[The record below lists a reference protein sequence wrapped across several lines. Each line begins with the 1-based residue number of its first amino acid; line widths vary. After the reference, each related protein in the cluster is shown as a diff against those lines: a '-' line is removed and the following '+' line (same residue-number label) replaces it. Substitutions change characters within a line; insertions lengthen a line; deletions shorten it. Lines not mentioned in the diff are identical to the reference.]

1 MHYLQKELYEQIRQ
15 DAIVF
20 DFLQDA
26 ITDGIWYWDLENPEN
41 EWFSP
46 KFWHLLGYSPD
57 EMPHKTASWQAL
69 IHPEDLAQALENS
82 KKHIENPHH
91 PYDQV
96 VRYTHRNGSTVW
108 VRCRGLAVR
117 NPEGKATRLLGA
129 HTDITQTKMAEMEA
143 KTQNALYEKVLN
155 NQFMFIVRLDATGKI
170 HYANQHYKN
179 LWPQQTQRQGGDFGA
194 HFIAPD
200 FIHFR
205 ETLQTCLEYPDEKLT
220 LELTTLANQ
229 ELRTA
234 VWEFCGIANEQGMVQ
249 EVLAIGYDITE
260 RKKAEKALQE
270 HDANMLAILENTED
284 IISLRDKEAKL
295 VFFNK
300 PFERIIQALFKIDAH
315 IGLRTL
321 DYLPKESRTYWEGVV
336 KKILAGQR
344 EQSQFSWDFGNGD
357 VRYYETAHNPVWQQN
372 QITGFAEITRDVTA
386 RTLAEQELHKTKSF
400 LEQATQLAQL
410 GAFELDLLTQTYH
423 INDVGRAI
431 LEIPAGTHISFDDAL
446 AYFIKSGQYDLVTQ
460 NAIEGLSKGIAY
472 SVESQITTF
481 QGNTFWFRSVGVP
494 QVKAGKLVAVYGVF
508 QNINEEKLKTIELT
522 ETKQQLESIL
532 NEMNDVVWSVNFPED
547 GTQFYTPSIEK
558 LYGYPIAAWN
568 QKLVTWQQCVHPEDL
583 ETALAEMDRQ
593 LQAQGLFEL
602 EYRIVCADG
611 QVKWVKN
618 KAKYIYDENQ
628 QPIRLD
634 GLKVDITSEKVAKD
648 GLAKAQALMQE
659 AEMLARLGAWE
670 IDPETDLLQFS
681 DVAQVI
687 LEIET
692 PTPQTWQQTAQ
703 AFITHEVDRLK
714 AHDVIEKLT
723 RNGEA
728 FDDDLEMATEK
739 GKSLWVRVLGKAEF
753 VKDKCVRLYGII
765 QDITE
770 AKLAAIAQAEMDKLQ
785 KIITGTNA
793 GTWEWNLQTGVAIV
807 NQNWANI
814 TGHLLNDIEPV
825 TIQAWK
831 NKIHPDDYPQ
841 ADQLLREHLAGK
853 TEVYEVEFRVKHQQ
867 GHWVWVMDRGKLLSR
882 TPEGKPLL
890 MYGQSQDIT
899 ARKTVEENLK
909 LFQSLINYS
918 TDAIQVATEDGRL
931 YYINEVAS
939 RRLGIAQDQAHQ
951 YFVKDF
957 EPLFNEE
964 KAWIEHLAALKSNPA
979 LVIESENINQES
991 GKKFPVEVLV
1001 KYVQIAGRG
1010 FIIASSRDVE
1020 ERKQIQE
1027 KIKQSEYRL
1036 RAIYNSSLDSIV
1048 LIGVDYSIQYFNKV
1062 AANFAMRTFGKIP
1075 EIGDNYFDYLPSH
1088 WHKEFQANF
1097 SQNLAGEF
1105 IQIEKYFNRRWFQF
1119 RRFPVYDNDNRLVG
1133 IADNVRDITAA
1144 KKAQDELRRTKD
1156 VLQEISEMAK
1166 VGGYEKDFILGTD
1179 EWTSVTK
1186 AIHEVSDDFVPNME
1200 NSIAFYKEGESRQKI
1215 TEAVTKAL
1223 EQGEPFDVE
1232 LQIITAKG
1240 NERWVRA
1247 MGKTDFVSG
1256 KCVRLYGTFQ
1266 DIDQRKKAEEIIK
1279 EQKERLDLIVAGT
1292 YEGIWDLDLQKGT
1305 VYRSPVW
1312 KQMLGYADHELPNE
1326 MDVFENL
1333 LYEDD
1338 KTRVLNAL
1346 NAFLRGDI
1354 RTDFALEEARL
1365 KHKDGS
1371 TRWIAIKT
1379 VAIRDQQGR
1388 AIRMA
1393 GSHSDITERKKAE
1406 EELLR
1411 LLKLTQTQNER
1422 LKNFAHIVS
1431 HNLRSHSGN
1440 IAALLDLLFESKP
1453 EIQYLDFAVMLRQ
1466 SANNLLE
1473 TIEHL
1478 SDVAILNTET
1488 AQPLSPI
1495 VLYPIVEKAISHVA
1509 ASAISAQVEIINAL
1523 QGHETVQGVAAYL
1536 DSIVLNMLTNAI
1548 KYRMEGRKS
1557 FIKLSC
1563 TFHTKYIALH
1573 IEDNGLGIDL
1583 SKHEKKLFGLYKTF
1597 HEHPDARGIGLFIT
1611 KNQVEAM
1618 GGWIEVKSEVN
1629 QGTTFTI
1636 FLQQHA
1642 EN

>member
-15 DAIVF
+15 DAIMF

-46 KFWHLLGYSPD
+46 KFWHLLGYAPD
-57 EMPHKTASWQAL
+57 EMPHKTTSWQEL
-69 IHPEDLAQALENS
+69 IHPEDLAQAQANS
-82 KKHIENPHH
+82 QKHIENPHH

-108 VRCRGLAVR
+108 VRCRGLAIR
-117 NPEGKATRLLGA
+117 NPEGKAIRFLGA

-155 NQFMFIVRLDATGKI
+155 NQLMFIVRLDATGKI
-170 HYANQHYKN
+170 NYANHHYIN
-179 LWPQQTQRQGGDFGA
+179 QWPQQEVKLGIGFGV
-194 HFIAPD
+194 HLVEPD
-200 FIHFR
+200 FIHFQ
-205 ETLQTCLEYPDEKLT
+205 EALQTCLEYPEEKLT

-229 ELRTA
+229 ERRIA
-234 VWEFCGIANEQGMVQ
+234 VWEFCGLADEQGLVQ
-249 EVLAIGYDITE
+249 EVLAVGYDITE
-260 RKKAEKALQE
+260 RKKAEKALQD
-270 HDANMLAILENTED
+270 HDANLLAILENTED
-284 IISLRDKEAKL
+284 IISLRDRDAKL
-295 VFFNK
+295 IFYNK
-300 PFERIIQALFKIDAH
+300 PFEKIIPALFGIEAH

-321 DYLPKESRTYWEGVV
+321 DYLPDELQEYWAGVV
-336 KKILAGQR
+336 EKILSGQR
-344 EQSQFSWDFGNGD
+344 KQTQFSWDFGNGD
-357 VRYYETAHNPVWQQN
+357 VHYYETAHNPVWQQN

-386 RTLAEQELHKTKSF
+386 RTLAERELNKTKSL

-410 GAFELDLLTQTYH
+410 GAFELDFATQTYH
-423 INDVGRAI
+423 ITEVGKAI
-431 LEIPAGTHISFDDAL
+431 LEIPAATHFTFGDAL
-446 AYFIKSGQYDLVTQ
+446 AFFTKSGLFDLVTQ
-460 NAIEGLSKGIAY
+460 NAIQGLSRGLPY
-472 SVESQITTF
+472 NVESQITTF
-481 QGNTFWFRSVGVP
+481 QGNTYWFRSVGVP
-494 QVKAGKLVAVYGVF
+494 LVKAGELVAVYGVF
-508 QNINEEKLKTIELT
+508 QNINQEKLKTLELT

-532 NEMNDVVWSVNFPED
+532 NEMNDVVWSVSYPDYES
-547 GTQFYTPSIEK
+547 QFYTPSIEK
-558 LYGYPIAAWN
+558 LYGYPLEQWDNRTI
-568 QKLVTWQQCVHPEDL
+568 TWQMCIHPEDRPTI
-583 ETALAEMDRQ
+583 EATIEREIQ
-593 LQAQGLFEL
+593 TNGQFEL
-602 EYRIVCADG
+602 AYRIVTSQG
-611 QVKWVKN
+611 EVKWVKN
-618 KAKYIYDENQ
+618 KAKLIYNENQ

-634 GLKVDITSEKVAKD
+634 GLKVDITSEKEAKD
-648 GLAKAQALMQE
+648 ALAKAQALMQE
-659 AEMLARLGAWE
+659 AEMLARLGAWD
-670 IDPETDLLQFS
+670 IDPETNLLQFS

-687 LEIET
+687 LEIENAI
-692 PTPQTWQQTAQ
+692 PLTWQQVVQ
-703 AFITHEVDRLK
+703 ALITHEASRLN
-714 AHDVIEKLT
+714 AIEFIEKLMNT
-723 RNGEA
+723 GEA
-728 FDDDLEMATEK
+728 FDDDLEMTTEK
-739 GKSLWVRVLGKAEF
+739 GNSLWVRVLGKAEF
-753 VKDKCVRLYGII
+753 AKDKCVRLYGII

-770 AKLAAIAQAEMDKLQ
+770 AKLAAIAHAKMDQLQ

-807 NQNWANI
+807 NQNWATI
-814 TGHLLNDIEPV
+814 TGHLLTDIVPV
-825 TIQAWK
+825 TTQYWK
-831 NKIHPDDYPQ
+831 NKIHPDDFPQ
-841 ADQLLREHLAGK
+841 TDQLLRDHLAGK
-853 TEVYEVEFRVKHQQ
+853 TEVYEVEFRVQHKN

-899 ARKTVEENLK
+899 ARKTAEENLK
-909 LFQSLINYS
+909 IFQSLINHS
-918 TDAIQVATEDGRL
+918 TDAIQVATEEGRL
-931 YYINEVAS
+931 YYINEAAS

-957 EPLFNEE
+957 EPLFHDEQ
-964 KAWIEHLAALKSNPA
+964 AWDEHLASLKAHSE
-979 LVIESENINQES
+979 LVIESENINQEN
-991 GKKFPVEVLV
+991 GRKFPVEVLV
-1001 KYVQIAGRG
+1001 KYVQIAGKG

-1020 ERKQIQE
+1020 ERKQIQG
-1027 KIKQSEYRL
+1027 KVKQSEYML

-1048 LIGVDYSIQYFNKV
+1048 LIGADYAIQYFNNV
-1062 AANFAMRTFGKIP
+1062 AANFAMRTFGKVP
-1075 EIGDNYFDYLPSH
+1075 EVGDNYFDYLPSH

-1119 RRFPVYDNDNRLVG
+1119 RRFPVYDNENRLVG

-1186 AIHEVSDDFVPNME
+1186 AIHEVPDDFVPNME

-1215 TEAVTKAL
+1215 TEVVTKAL

-1247 MGKTDFVSG
+1247 MGKADFVNG
-1256 KCVRLYGTFQ
+1256 KSVRLRGTFQ
-1266 DIDQRKKAEEIIK
+1266 DINQRKKAEKIIN
-1279 EQKERLDLIVAGT
+1279 EQKERLDLIIAGT
-1292 YEGIWDLDLQKGT
+1292 YEGIWDFDLQNNT
-1305 VYRSPVW
+1305 VYRSPIW
-1312 KQMLGYADHELPNE
+1312 KQMLGYTDQELPNE
-1326 MDVFENL
+1326 INIFEDL
-1333 LYEDD
+1333 LFEAD
-1338 KTRVLNAL
+1338 KERVVKSLNDFRL
-1346 NAFLRGDI
+1346 GLI
-1354 RTDFALEEARL
+1354 KTDFAFDEARM

-1371 TRWIAIKT
+1371 VRWIAIKT
-1379 VAIRDQQGR
+1379 VAIRDEQGR

-1488 AQPLSPI
+1488 AQPLSSI

-1509 ASAISAQVEIINAL
+1509 ASAISAQVEISNAL
-1523 QGHETVQGVAAYL
+1523 QGHETVLGVAAYL

-1548 KYRMEGRKS
+1548 KYRKPGRKS

-1563 TFHTKYIALH
+1563 TFHTKFIALH

-1583 SKHEKKLFGLYKTF
+1583 TKHEKKLFGLYKTF

-1611 KNQVEAM
+1611 KNQIEAM

-1629 QGTTFTI
+1629 QGTIFTI
-1636 FLQQHA
+1636 FLQHA